1 MADANLNTTADFDA
15 LNIDFVNQFT
25 KNINGLLQLLNVTRK
40 LSLNPGDTIQTY
52 KDTVVK
58 ASGTAGEAEEIPLT
72 KVTHKVAKTYKLTL
86 NKRRRRTSAEAIMH
100 AGTLAAINNADTTLL
115 NGDVYPSIKK
125 LVFDELGN
133 AGNSKAKGG
142 NNLQAAIAQALATLK
157 SKTENYTSGQN
168 VLFVNTF
175 DIADYLSAAQISTQ
189 TAYGFDYL
197 TNFLGASVVIV
208 SADVPQGKVYATP
221 VNNLVYAYAPV
232 NGGFSAALNLYT
244 DPAGLVGVAHEAI
257 QNSLAVDTVM
267 AWANVVFAENVDW
280 IVESDITPAPVTPG
294 K

>member
-115 NGDVYPSIKK
+115 DGDVYPSIKK

-133 AGNSKAKGG
+133 VGNSKAKGG

-189 TAYGFDYL
+189 NAYGFDYL

-232 NGGFSAALNLYT
+232 NGSFSAALNLYT

>member
-1 MADANLNTTADFDA
+1 MADANLNTASDFDA

-58 ASGTAGEAEEIPLT
+58 ATGTAGEAEEIPLT

-280 IVESDITPAPVTPG
+280 IVESDITPAPGTPG

>member
-133 AGNSKAKGG
+133 VGNSKAKGG

-189 TAYGFDYL
+189 NAYGFDYL

-232 NGGFSAALNLYT
+232 NGSFSAALNLYT

-280 IVESDITPAPVTPG
+280 IVESDITAAGAG

>member
-72 KVTHKVAKTYKLTL
+72 KVTHNVAKTYKLTL

-115 NGDVYPSIKK
+115 DGDVYPSIKK
-125 LVFDELGN
+125 LVLDELGTV
-133 AGNSKAKGG
+133 GNSKAKGG

-232 NGGFSAALNLYT
+232 NGGFSAALGLYT
-244 DPAGLVGVAHEAI
+244 DPAGLVGVAHEPI

-280 IVESDITPAPVTPG
+280 IVESDITPATPG

>member
-115 NGDVYPSIKK
+115 DGDVYPSIKK

-133 AGNSKAKGG
+133 VGNSKAKGG
-142 NNLQAAIAQALATLK
+142 KNLQAAIAQALATLK

-189 TAYGFDYL
+189 NAYGFDYL

-232 NGGFSAALNLYT
+232 NGSFSAALNLYT

-280 IVESDITPAPVTPG
+280 IVESDITPVPVKPG
-294 K
+294 N

>member
-1 MADANLNTTADFDA
+1 MADTNLNTASDFDA

-115 NGDVYPSIKK
+115 DGDVYPSIKK

-133 AGNSKAKGG
+133 VGNSKAKGG

-189 TAYGFDYL
+189 NAYGFDYL

-280 IVESDITPAPVTPG
+280 IVESDITPATPG

>member
-1 MADANLNTTADFDA
+1 MADTNLNTTADFDA

-115 NGDVYPSIKK
+115 DGDVYPSIKK

-133 AGNSKAKGG
+133 VGNSKAKGG
-142 NNLQAAIAQALATLK
+142 NNLQTAIAQALATLK

-189 TAYGFDYL
+189 NAYGFDYL

-280 IVESDITPAPVTPG
+280 IVESDITPATPG

>member
-133 AGNSKAKGG
+133 TGNSKAKGG

-189 TAYGFDYL
+189 NAYGFDYL

-221 VNNLVYAYAPV
+221 VNNLIYAYAPV
-232 NGGFSAALNLYT
+232 NGGFSTALGLYT

-280 IVESDITPAPVTPG
+280 IVESDITPVSVTPG

>member
-1 MADANLNTTADFDA
+1 MADANLNTASDFDA

-58 ASGTAGEAEEIPLT
+58 ATGTAGEAEEIPLT